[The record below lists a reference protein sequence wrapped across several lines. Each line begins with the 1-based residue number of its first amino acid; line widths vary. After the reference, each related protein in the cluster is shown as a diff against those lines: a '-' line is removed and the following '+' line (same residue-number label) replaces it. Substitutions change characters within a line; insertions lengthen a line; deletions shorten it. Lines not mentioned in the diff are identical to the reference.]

1 MPNPERNTYTPDQ
14 LMAGDFPAVK
24 RSGVIAAGQQLVR
37 GAVLGEVTASGEYK
51 LSASAASDG
60 SQAPSVILDAD
71 IDTTGGAAP
80 GPLLLTGEVLGSA
93 LTLGAGHTL
102 AAVRKALRP
111 LSIFVR

>member
-1 MPNPERNTYTPDQ
+1 MPNPERNTYVPDQ
-14 LMAGDFPAVK
+14 LMAGHFPVVK

-37 GAVLGEVTASGEYK
+37 GSVMGEVTASGEYK

-60 SQAPSVILDAD
+60 SETPSVILDED
-71 IDTTGGAAP
+71 IDTTAGAAP
-80 GPLLLTGEVLGSA
+80 APLLLTGEVLGSA
-93 LTLGAGHTL
+93 LTLGTGHTL